1 MSVDPAS
8 WNKDFQSAVNC
19 VWEVFSSELS
29 KTTFPRIFSPLHPPN
44 SIPILFFKTNQPG
57 TQTFV
62 TSPQLA
68 LECKIKRLFFK
79 NKINRL
85 KKKQASRRRNKK
97 KQILKKKTKHGHT
110 KQQPTNT
117 KHIIWKQNMKAK
129 DQYDKNTQNKAIWEK
144 YHWIIFYWSSTARD
158 RTYT

>member
-44 SIPILFFKTNQPG
+44 SIPVLFFKTNQPG

-97 KQILKKKTKHGHT
+97 KADLKKKDKARTHKATTHKYKTHNLKTKYESKRPVWQKYP
-110 KQQPTNT
+110 KQG
-117 KHIIWKQNMKAK
+117 NMRKIPLN
-129 DQYDKNTQNKAIWEK
+129 YFLLVI
-144 YHWIIFYWSSTARD
+144 YS
-158 RTYT
+158 